1 MSIEIK
7 NVSKSFGKTQALKD
21 VTLTFEDG
29 MIYGLLGRNG
39 AGKSTLLN
47 IITNRLFANSG
58 EVLVDGENIEENDN
72 AMSKIYIMSD
82 AQLYPKDLKIKEI
95 FRWSKEFY
103 KDFDLELAEKYAEK
117 FGLNTNKKV
126 KSLSTGFTSIF
137 KLVIALS
144 VNTPY
149 LLLDEPVLGLDA
161 NNRELFYSLLIEK
174 YSEDPFTIIV
184 STHLIEEISSIIEHA
199 IVIDNGEILI
209 DKSRDEL
216 LSMGYA
222 VSGKINDVNKY
233 IADKEILGEYNLGGL
248 KTAYIFGTAD
258 SNVPDSLEI
267 TKLDLQKLFVKLTN
281 AKEENK

>member
-7 NVSKSFGKTQALKD
+7 NVSKSFGKIQALKD

-47 IITNRLFANSG
+47 IITNRIFAGSG
-58 EVLVDGENIEENDN
+58 EVIIDGENAEDNDN
-72 AMSKIYIMSD
+72 AMSKVYIMSD
-82 AQLYPKDLKIKEI
+82 APLYPKDFKIKEI
-95 FRWSKEFY
+95 FKWTKEFY
-103 KDFDLELAEKYAEK
+103 KDFDLELAEKYAK
-117 FGLNTNKKV
+117 KLGLDTNKRV
-126 KSLSTGFTSIF
+126 KSLSTGFASIY

-174 YSEDPFTIIV
+174 YAEEPFTIII

-222 VSGKINDVNKY
+222 VSGKTSDVNAY
-233 IADKEILGEYNLGGL
+233 IADKEVIGEDNLGGL
-248 KTAYIFGTAD
+248 KTAYIFGTPD
-258 SNVPDSLEI
+258 KNIPDSVEI

>member
-1 MSIEIK
+1 MSIEVK
-7 NVSKSFGKTQALKD
+7 NISMSFGKTQALKNI
-21 VTLTFEDG
+21 TLTFEDG

-47 IITNRLFANSG
+47 IITNRLFAKSG
-58 EVLVDGENIEENDN
+58 EVIVDGEKAEENDN
-72 AMSKIYIMSD
+72 LMSKIYIMSD
-82 AQLYPKDLKIKEI
+82 APLYPKDFKVKEV
-95 FRWSKEFY
+95 FKWSKEFY
-103 KDFDLELAEKYAEK
+103 KDFDLELAEKYALR
-117 FGLNTNKKV
+117 FGLNTNKKI

-174 YSEDPFTIIV
+174 YSEEPFTIII

-222 VSGKINDVNKY
+222 VSGKTSDVNEY
-233 IADKEILGEYNLGGL
+233 IIGKEVIGEDNLGGL
-248 KTAYIFGTAD
+248 KTAYIFGTQD
-258 SNVPDSLEI
+258 SNIPDSIEV

>member
-1 MSIEIK
+1 MSIEVK
-7 NVSKSFGKTQALKD
+7 NISKSFGKTQALQN

-47 IITNRLFANSG
+47 IITNRLFAKSG
-58 EVLVDGENIEENDN
+58 EVIVDGEKAEENDN
-72 AMSKIYIMSD
+72 LMSKIYIMSD
-82 AQLYPKDLKIKEI
+82 APLYPKDFKVKEV
-95 FRWSKEFY
+95 FKWSKEFY
-103 KDFDLELAEKYAEK
+103 KDFDLELAEKYALR
-117 FGLNTNKKV
+117 FGLNTNKKI

-174 YSEDPFTIIV
+174 YSEEPFTIII

-199 IVIDNGEILI
+199 IVIDDGEILI

-222 VSGKINDVNKY
+222 VSGKTSDVNEY
-233 IADKEILGEYNLGGL
+233 IIGKEVIGEDNLGGL
-248 KTAYIFGTAD
+248 KTAYIFGTQD
-258 SNVPDSLEI
+258 SNIPDSIEV

>member
-7 NVSKSFGKTQALKD
+7 NVSKSFSKIQALKD

-47 IITNRLFANSG
+47 IITNRIFASSG
-58 EVLVDGENIEENDN
+58 EVLIDGENAEDNDN
-72 AMSKIYIMSD
+72 AMSKVYIMSD
-82 AQLYPKDLKIKEI
+82 APLYPKDFKIKEI
-95 FRWSKEFY
+95 FKWTKEFY
-103 KDFDLELAEKYAEK
+103 KDFDLELAEKYAK
-117 FGLNTNKKV
+117 KLGLDTNKKI
-126 KSLSTGFTSIF
+126 KSLSTGFASIY

-174 YSEDPFTIIV
+174 YAEEPFTIII

-222 VSGKINDVNKY
+222 VSGKTDDVNAY
-233 IADKEILGEYNLGGL
+233 IAGKEIIGEDNLGGL
-248 KTAYIFGTAD
+248 KTAYIFGTPD
-258 SNVPDSLEI
+258 SNVPDSIEI